1 MIFQV
6 FLISY
11 GISLLG
17 TIPPATINITVMQLS
32 LKKRVKSALSL
43 SLGAA
48 ILDTM
53 YAGLAVKIQTFL
65 SEQIEITNYF
75 YLIAALVL
83 IVLGIVSIMTKPPK
97 VEVEIKDDQKVGFF
111 KGVVLGALNPLAM
124 PFWLGVTTYLQLH
137 DLINLDGVN
146 YWSYIL
152 GVFLGEFS
160 LLAIVV
166 KVGSRFKT
174 VSTNRTIVNVVPG
187 IALVLL
193 GTINLGQWIAFYL

>member
-1 MIFQV
+1 MIIQV
-6 FLISY
+6 FLISF

-32 LKKRVKSALSL
+32 LKRRAKSAIFL

-65 SEQIEITNYF
+65 SEQIEIANYF

-83 IVLGIVSIMTKPPK
+83 IVLGVASLLTKPAN
-97 VEVEIKDDQKVGFF
+97 VEVEIKDDQKVGFM
-111 KGVVLGALNPLAM
+111 KGVILGALNPLAM
-124 PFWLGVTTYLQLH
+124 PFWLGVTTYLQLQGLI
-137 DLINLDGVN
+137 DLAGIN

-152 GVFLGEFS
+152 GVFFGEIT
-160 LLAIVV
+160 LLIIIV
-166 KVGSRFKT
+166 KVGSRFQS
-174 VSTNRTIVNVVPG
+174 VATNRTIVNVIPG
-187 IALVLL
+187 IAFILL
-193 GTINLGQWIAFYL
+193 GVINLGQWLSFYF